1 VLHIGYPG
9 NRVYWEWQN
18 YFFKQMEIYFKEL
31 NITGW
36 SGKTIVVDIDGTITT
51 DGGSDVDLLV
61 IKKIQDISVNNSVFL
76 FSNKKLTDRD
86 NEVANKLN
94 VPLLKTSFKKPNKKV
109 IDGIPDHL
117 RKNLIV
123 IGDKIIIDG
132 LFAKN
137 IGAEFI
143 KVRRLTSKNDS
154 FNTKLTY
161 KLDNFVRYFI
171 T

>member
-1 VLHIGYPG
+1 
-9 NRVYWEWQN
+9 
-18 YFFKQMEIYFKEL
+18 MEVYFKEL

-36 SGKTIVVDIDGTITT
+36 SGKTIIVDIDGTITT
-51 DGGSDVDLLV
+51 DGSLDVGSLV
-61 IKKIQDISVNNSVFL
+61 IKKIQDMNVNNSIFL
-76 FSNKKLTDRD
+76 FSNKKLTKRD
-86 NEVANKLN
+86 NEMADKLN
-94 VPLLKTSFKKPNKKV
+94 ISLLKTSFKKPNKKV
-109 IDGIPDHL
+109 INGLPGHL

-137 IGAEFI
+137 IGADFI
-143 KVRRLTSKNDS
+143 KVKRLTSKNDS